1 MCIRDRLGSPLH
13 ALILATSEDHNEGM
27 LRVKEEFHMMH
38 PLTKDSKVR
47 ADMAFFETPSGG
59 AVFSVGSIS
68 YTGSLSHNNYDNVIE
83 TLTRNVLK
91 RFNDAMPFDYPLDE

>member
-1 MCIRDRLGSPLH
+1 
-13 ALILATSEDHNEGM
+13 
-27 LRVKEEFHMMH
+27 
-38 PLTKDSKVR
+38 
-47 ADMAFFETPSGG
+47 MAFFETPSGG